1 MKYSFVYLAAFIM
14 LLHNFIP
21 HSHKSE
27 LSNSEH
33 QQIHQTESSS
43 PIDLL
48 ALVFHEFTEDGE
60 MEEVLPNTNTAFA
73 ATFFLFPIIT
83 NSYNFSLEIESELLQ
98 HPLPKDERL
107 QFAGFLPTQ
116 SVRPPP
122 SA

>member
-1 MKYSFVYLAAFIM
+1 M
-14 LLHNFIP
+14 
-21 HSHKSE
+21 
-27 LSNSEH
+27 
-33 QQIHQTESSS
+33 
-43 PIDLL
+43 L

-107 QFAGFLPTQ
+107 QFSGFLPTQ